1 MENSHDILQNIS
13 KNKLTECIKITA
25 DELGLTT
32 GEFKHYSER
41 RLSKNKEDYISVY
54 PKVPEITISDN
65 KTYITNLKVLL
76 AQNLYIGNKMIKLN
90 DKLSTLL
97 KIPEPPIGWYISEK
111 YDGIRAIWD
120 GEKFISRGQKVFTYV
135 PDYFKEL
142 MPPGIALDGEIW
154 ISRNNFKEVSRISTL
169 KIGSSRSQKEID
181 NIWKGTSDKNS
192 VKYMVYDLPNS
203 TQPFETRMKL
213 LEQIVQDRKQVW
225 NDILENVDE
234 CPIKFTKQSKIEN
247 MTQLVDTYK
256 ELTSKGA
263 EGVMLR
269 APNSPYETKRSKY
282 LLKYKIKEDAEA
294 IVRGY
299 TMGTGK
305 YKGLLGSLDCE
316 LILDQEPSG
325 VMFNI
330 GTGFTDKDRTEYNN
344 SKSSLYIPIGSIVSF
359 SYMELSEDSVPR
371 HPVYRGIR
379 DDFTIKQNVK
389 DTEQENMETIIK
401 NISVESVEFKKLD
414 EYGDFNWMIKQSEYS
429 DVLFI
434 YNDDIENKESYR
446 KGNGNA
452 VIRPYN
458 KYNPNIIKPRSAG
471 IPTGSLKKGGFKKLD
486 TQTKQIIDYAIQIIK
501 DLIIKY
507 NYKKVIYSGEKNGII
522 GSKIF
527 EINDDVKKYITQQI
541 INLSLLT
548 YKENIYKITPKKLI
562 LEEKDY
568 RKTIIDSFAVLIK
581 NEETQKEANWQFKRK
596 AYKQVND
603 ILSISS
609 EKIDSV
615 QKALQVL
622 RAGGAKLDGE
632 EAYFTKNGEYKSK
645 TLQKISE
652 IIKTGVLTKAIE
664 ISEDPKVKSIT
675 ELTKIPEIGPS
686 KAEKLYK
693 DGITTIAELTDAFK
707 KDSKLLN
714 SKQAIGLKYYS
725 DLEKR
730 IPRVE
735 MDSWNKFFNVILKFT
750 IERMKIKPEGVKMQL
765 VGSYRR
771 KTQDSGDIDLLLTSK
786 NPEQGKKLM
795 TNFIKELLKTD
806 NLDSSLV
813 FSSGTTKFMGLG
825 KIEDY
830 YRHIDIFYYSEKEYP
845 FALLFSTGSGQF
857 NIEMRASA
865 IKKGYS
871 LSEKE
876 LVYKD
881 GTKIQTEEYKSDIG
895 KDYPTEEQDIFNF
908 LGLKY
913 IEPENRQSGAIQAP

>member
-1 MENSHDILQNIS
+1 
-13 KNKLTECIKITA
+13 
-25 DELGLTT
+25 
-32 GEFKHYSER
+32 
-41 RLSKNKEDYISVY
+41 
-54 PKVPEITISDN
+54 
-65 KTYITNLKVLL
+65 
-76 AQNLYIGNKMIKLN
+76 MIKLN

-135 PDYFKEL
+135 PDYFIEL
-142 MPPGIALDGEIW
+142 MPPGIALDGEMW

-169 KIGSSRSQKEID
+169 KIGSSKSKKQID
-181 NIWKGTSDKNS
+181 DIWKGTNDNNS

-203 TQPFETRMKL
+203 SQPFEIRMKL
-213 LEQIVQDRKQVW
+213 LEQIINDRKQVW
-225 NDILENVDE
+225 YDILENVDT
-234 CPIKFTKQSKIEN
+234 CPIKFTKQSKTEN
-247 MTQLVDTYK
+247 MAQLVNTYK
-256 ELTSKGA
+256 ELTSKGE

-282 LLKYKIKEDAEA
+282 LLKYKIKDDAEA

-316 LILDQEPSG
+316 LILDQKPSG

-330 GTGFTDKDRTEYNN
+330 GTGLTDKDRTEYNN

-379 DDFTIKQNVK
+379 DDFTIKQNNELY
-389 DTEQENMETIIK
+389 EQKEELIDET
-401 NISVESVEFKKLD
+401 
-414 EYGDFNWMIKQSEYS
+414 Y
-429 DVLFI
+429 
-434 YNDDIENKESYR
+434 
-446 KGNGNA
+446 
-452 VIRPYN
+452 
-458 KYNPNIIKPRSAG
+458 
-471 IPTGSLKKGGFKKLD
+471 
-486 TQTKQIIDYAIQIIK
+486 
-501 DLIIKY
+501 
-507 NYKKVIYSGEKNGII
+507 
-522 GSKIF
+522 
-527 EINDDVKKYITQQI
+527 
-541 INLSLLT
+541 
-548 YKENIYKITPKKLI
+548 
-562 LEEKDY
+562 KDY
-568 RKTIIDSFAVLIK
+568 RKTIIDSFGILIK

-596 AYKQVND
+596 AYKQVID
-603 ILSISS
+603 ILSASS

-615 QKALQVL
+615 QKALEVL

-632 EAYFTKNGEYKSK
+632 EAYFIKNGEYKSK

-693 DGITTIAELTDAFK
+693 DGITTIAELTDVVK

-714 SKQAIGLKYYS
+714 SKQQIGLKYYS

-730 IPRVE
+730 IPRSE
-735 MDSWNKFFNVILKFT
+735 MDSWNEFFNVILKFT
-750 IERMKIKPEGVKMQL
+750 IERMKVKPEGVKMQL

-771 KTQDSGDIDLLLTSK
+771 KAKDSGDIDLLLTSK
-786 NPEQGKKLM
+786 DPEQGKKLM
-795 TNFIKELLKTD
+795 TNFIRELLKTD

-845 FALLFSTGSGQF
+845 FALLFSTGPGQF
-857 NIEMRASA
+857 NIEMRADA
-865 IKKGYS
+865 VKKGYS

-881 GTKIQTEEYKSDIG
+881 SNNVTKVTKVTTEEYKSDIG
-895 KDYPTEEQDIFNF
+895 KDYPTEEKDIFDF
-908 LGLKY
+908 LGIVY
-913 IEPENRQSGAIQAP
+913 IEPENRQSGAVLQKK

>member
-1 MENSHDILQNIS
+1 MESSEYTEKLLSRNAQRIKLTKCIKNIS
-13 KNKLTECIKITA
+13 E
-25 DELGLTT
+25 DLGLTE
-32 GEFKHYSER
+32 GEFKEYAEKK
-41 RLSKNKEDYISVY
+41 LSIKKEYYISVY
-54 PKVPEITISDN
+54 PKVPDITISGD

-135 PDYFKEL
+135 PDYFVEL

-169 KIGSSRSQKEID
+169 KIGKSRSQKEID
-181 NIWKGTSDKNS
+181 KIWKGTNDNNS

-203 TQPFETRMKL
+203 IQPFETRMKL
-213 LEQIVQDRKQVW
+213 LEQIISDRKQVW
-225 NDILENVDE
+225 HDILENVND
-234 CPIKFTKQSKIEN
+234 CPIKFTKQTKIEN
-247 MTQLVDTYK
+247 MGQLINTYK
-256 ELTSKGA
+256 EFTSKGA

-282 LLKYKIKEDAEA
+282 LLKYKIKDDAEA

-316 LILDQEPSG
+316 LVLDQKPSG

-359 SYMELSEDSVPR
+359 SYMELSENSVPR

-379 DDFTIKQNVK
+379 DDFTIKQNNELEE
-389 DTEQENMETIIK
+389 EQQLQQLID
-401 NISVESVEFKKLD
+401 ES
-414 EYGDFNWMIKQSEYS
+414 
-429 DVLFI
+429 
-434 YNDDIENKESYR
+434 
-446 KGNGNA
+446 
-452 VIRPYN
+452 
-458 KYNPNIIKPRSAG
+458 
-471 IPTGSLKKGGFKKLD
+471 
-486 TQTKQIIDYAIQIIK
+486 
-501 DLIIKY
+501 
-507 NYKKVIYSGEKNGII
+507 
-522 GSKIF
+522 
-527 EINDDVKKYITQQI
+527 
-541 INLSLLT
+541 
-548 YKENIYKITPKKLI
+548 
-562 LEEKDY
+562 EKDY
-568 RKTIIDSFAVLIK
+568 RKTIIDSFQILIK

-596 AYKQVND
+596 AYKQVID
-603 ILSISS
+603 ILSASN

-622 RAGGAKLDGE
+622 RAGGSKLDGE
-632 EAYFTKNGEYKSK
+632 ETYFTKNGEYKSK
-645 TLQKISE
+645 ILQKISE

-664 ISEDPKVKSIT
+664 IQEDPKVKSIT

-686 KAEKLYK
+686 KADKLYK
-693 DGITTIAELTDAFK
+693 DGITTIAELTDAVQ

-714 SKQAIGLKYYS
+714 SKQQIGLKYYS

-730 IPRVE
+730 IPRSE
-735 MDSWNKFFNVILKFT
+735 MDSWNEFFASILKFT
-750 IERMKIKPEGVKMQL
+750 IERMKIKPDGVKIQL

-771 KTQDSGDIDLLLTSK
+771 KAKDSGDIDVLLSSK
-786 NPEQGKKLM
+786 DSEQGKKLM

-806 NLDSSLV
+806 KLDTSLV
-813 FSSGTTKFMGLG
+813 FSTGTTKFMGLG
-825 KIEDY
+825 KIENY

-857 NIEMRASA
+857 NIEMRGDA

-881 GTKIQTEEYKSDIG
+881 STKVTTEEYKSDIG
-895 KDYPTEEQDIFNF
+895 KDYPTEEKDIFDF
-908 LGLKY
+908 LGIVY
-913 IEPENRQSGAIQAP
+913 IDPENRQSGAILQKK

>member
-1 MENSHDILQNIS
+1 MQSSEETEKFLPKKQ
-13 KNKLTECIKITA
+13 LTKCIKNIA
-25 DELGLTT
+25 EDLGLTE
-32 GEFKHYSER
+32 GEFKEYSEK
-41 RLSKNKEDYISVY
+41 RLSIKKEHYISVY
-54 PKVPEITISDN
+54 PKVPDITVTGD

-76 AQNLYIGNKMIKLN
+76 AQNLYIGNKMVKLN

-97 KIPEPPIGWYISEK
+97 KIKEPPIGWYVSEK

-135 PDYFKEL
+135 PDYFIEL
-142 MPPGIALDGEIW
+142 MPPGVALDGEIW

-169 KIGSSRSQKEID
+169 KVGSSKSQKQID
-181 NIWKGTSDKNS
+181 YIWKGTSDNNS

-203 TQPFETRMKL
+203 NQPFETRMKL
-213 LEQIVQDRKQVW
+213 LEQIINDRKQVW
-225 NDILENVDE
+225 NNILENVDE
-234 CPIKFTKQSKIEN
+234 CPIKFTKQTQIEN
-247 MTQLVDTYK
+247 MAELVNTYK

-282 LLKYKIKEDAEA
+282 LLKYKIKDDAEA

-316 LILDQEPSG
+316 LILDQKPSR

-359 SYMELSEDSVPR
+359 SYMELSQDSVPR

-379 DDFTIKQNVK
+379 DDFMIKQN
-389 DTEQENMETIIK
+389 TEL
-401 NISVESVEFKKLD
+401 ES
-414 EYGDFNWMIKQSEYS
+414 
-429 DVLFI
+429 
-434 YNDDIENKESYR
+434 
-446 KGNGNA
+446 
-452 VIRPYN
+452 
-458 KYNPNIIKPRSAG
+458 
-471 IPTGSLKKGGFKKLD
+471 
-486 TQTKQIIDYAIQIIK
+486 
-501 DLIIKY
+501 
-507 NYKKVIYSGEKNGII
+507 
-522 GSKIF
+522 
-527 EINDDVKKYITQQI
+527 
-541 INLSLLT
+541 
-548 YKENIYKITPKKLI
+548 KENELLNQT
-562 LEEKDY
+562 EKDY
-568 RKTIIDSFAVLIK
+568 IKTIISSFTILIK
-581 NEETQKEANWQFKRK
+581 NEETQKETNWQFKRK
-596 AYKQVND
+596 AYKQVID
-603 ILSISS
+603 ILSNSS

-615 QKALQVL
+615 QKTLKVL

-652 IIKTGVLTKAIE
+652 IIRTGVLTKAIE
-664 ISEDPKVKSIT
+664 IQDDPKVKSIT
-675 ELTKIPEIGPS
+675 ELTTIPEIGPS

-693 DGITTIAELTDAFK
+693 DGITTIAELIDAFK

-714 SKQAIGLKYYS
+714 SKQSIGLKYHN

-730 IPRVE
+730 IPRSE
-735 MDSWNKFFNVILKFT
+735 MDSWNEFFTVMLKFT
-750 IERMKIKPEGVKMQL
+750 IERMKTKPEGVKMQL

-771 KTQDSGDIDLLLTSK
+771 KAQDSGDIDILLSSK
-786 NPEQGKKLM
+786 DPEQGKKLM

-806 NLDSSLV
+806 NLDTSLV

-857 NIEMRASA
+857 NIEMRTDAV
-865 IKKGYS
+865 KKGYS

-881 GTKIQTEEYKSDIG
+881 NTKVTTEEYKSDIG
-895 KDYPTEEQDIFNF
+895 KDYPTEEKDIFYF
-908 LGLKY
+908 LGLVY
-913 IEPENRQSGAIQAP
+913 IEPENRQSGAVLQRK

>member
-1 MENSHDILQNIS
+1 MQNSEELIKNIS
-13 KNKLTECIKITA
+13 KDKLSKCIKATA
-25 DELGLTT
+25 EDLGLTT
-32 GEFKHYSER
+32 GEFKEYSEK
-41 RLSKNKEDYISVY
+41 RLSINKEDYISVY
-54 PKVPEITISDN
+54 PKVPDITISGD

-135 PDYFKEL
+135 PEYFKEL
-142 MPPGIALDGEIW
+142 MPPGIALDGEMW

-169 KIGSSRSQKEID
+169 KIGSSRNKKQID
-181 NIWKGTSDKNS
+181 AIWKGSSDSTS
-192 VKYMVYDLPNS
+192 VKYMVYDIPNS
-203 TQPFETRMKL
+203 TQPFEVRMKL
-213 LEQIVQDRKQVW
+213 LEQIVNDRKQVW
-225 NDILENVDE
+225 QDVLENINE
-234 CPIKFTKQSKIEN
+234 CPIKFTSQTKIEN
-247 MTQLVDTYK
+247 MKQLIDTYK
-256 ELTSKGA
+256 LLTAQGA

-282 LLKYKIKEDAEA
+282 LLKYKIKDDAEA

-316 LILDQEPSG
+316 LILDQKPSG

-379 DDFTIKQNVK
+379 DDFVIKSAI
-389 DTEQENMETIIK
+389 ENETIIETITK
-401 NISVESVEFKKLD
+401 NVKVEPIQFKKLN

-434 YNDDIENKESYR
+434 YNDDIENKESYKKG
-446 KGNGNA
+446 KGNA
-452 VIRPYN
+452 IIRPYN
-458 KYNPNIIKPRSAG
+458 KYNTKIVKPRSAG
-471 IPTGSLKKGGFKKLD
+471 IPTGSLKDKGFKKLD
-486 TQTKQIIDYAIQIIK
+486 FEVKEIIDNAIQIIK
-501 DLIIKY
+501 DLIEKY
-507 NYKKVIYSGEKNGII
+507 KYKTVMYSGKKDGTI
-522 GSKIF
+522 GTNLF
-527 EINDDVKKYITQQI
+527 VINQEVKDYITQQI
-541 INLSLLT
+541 QNLSNIT
-548 YKENIYKITPKKLI
+548 YEEIVNKIVPEVSI
-562 LEEKDY
+562 SEQKDY
-568 RKTIIDSFAVLIK
+568 KQIIIDSFSLLIK
-581 NEETQKEANWQFKRK
+581 NEESKKEPNWQFKRK
-596 AYKQVND
+596 AYKQVID
-603 ILSISS
+603 ILSISN

-615 QKALQVL
+615 QKVL
-622 RAGGAKLDGE
+622 KILREGGAKLEGE
-632 EAYFTKNGEYKSK
+632 EAYFTKHGEYKSK
-645 TLQKISE
+645 ILQKISE
-652 IIKTGVLTKAIE
+652 ILKKGILIKAIE
-664 ISEDPKVKSIT
+664 IQDDPKVKSIT
-675 ELTKIPEIGPS
+675 ELTKIPEIGPT
-686 KAEKLYK
+686 KAEKLYN
-693 DGITTIAELTDAFK
+693 DGITTISELTEAFNK
-707 KDSKLLN
+707 NSKLLN
-714 SKQAIGLKYYS
+714 SKQQIGLKYYS

-730 IPRVE
+730 IPRSE
-735 MDSWNKFFNVILKFT
+735 MDSWNEFFNVILKFT
-750 IERMKIKPEGVKMQL
+750 IEKMKIKPEGIKMQL

-771 KTQDSGDIDLLLTSK
+771 KALDSGDIDILLSSK
-786 NPEQGKKLM
+786 NSDEGKNLM
-795 TNFIKELLKTD
+795 TNFVKELLKTD

-813 FSSGTTKFMGLG
+813 FSSGITKFMGLG

-857 NIEMRASA
+857 NIEMRADA

-881 GTKIQTEEYKSDIG
+881 NSKVTTEEYKSDIG
-895 KDYPTEEQDIFNF
+895 KDYPVDEKDIFNF

-913 IEPENRQSGAIQAP
+913 IEPENRQSGAIILKK